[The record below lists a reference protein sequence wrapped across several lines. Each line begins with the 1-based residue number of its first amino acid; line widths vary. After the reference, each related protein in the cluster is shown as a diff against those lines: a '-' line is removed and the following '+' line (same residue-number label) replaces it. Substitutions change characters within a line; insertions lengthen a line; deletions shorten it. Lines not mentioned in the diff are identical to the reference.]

1 MAEQQTTTDFQL
13 KSVKI
18 FPLGG
23 GAPLEIKSLVYSIS
37 YSESVLSPYVGATMS
52 IADSGGL
59 INSLPIKGGETVQIS
74 IKTNSSEEPVDYI
87 FCVWTIANRYAKN
100 QDQAY
105 TIGLISPE
113 GLNNE
118 FYRIQRKL
126 KDRMDSIVIDILKN
140 ELKTSKTINAEKT
153 LYSASMIPTNR
164 RPFDIIHSIAL
175 KSVPASSQTFT
186 TVGDNKSGMKTLNGT
201 AGYFF
206 WESKR
211 GYNFF
216 GIDSMV
222 SSDPIKDKEGKVV
235 YNVPAWGP
243 YVERIVNRGDGADE
257 RFTIISASFKSELD
271 LMTAMRKGKFSSL
284 MVFFNHSTGQY
295 EEFLYSISNA
305 YDSMKHLTSQNRPNL
320 VPVRGSANKT
330 VADYPTKIMSFVL
343 DHETWYNEPDIAS
356 RDERDG
362 SENPSMFCDEHKN
375 FAAQSVMRYELLK
388 NQTAT
393 IVIPGNS
400 EICAGDKIN
409 IKLTNKTPNKNQEVE
424 PYDPESSGVYLIEE
438 VTHTYEATVSANGRF
453 TTTLRLMR
461 DSFGD
466 IETKHGQ

>member
-23 GAPLEIKSLVYSIS
+23 GDPLEIKSLIYNIS

-59 INSLPIKGGETVQIS
+59 INSLPIKGGETIQIS
-74 IKTNSSEEPVDYI
+74 IKTSSSEEPVDYI
-87 FCVWTIANRYAKN
+87 FSVWTIVNRYTKN
-100 QDQAY
+100 QEQAY
-105 TIGLISPE
+105 TLGLISPE

-126 KDRMDSIVIDILKN
+126 EDRMDSIVIDILRNEIKTTKN
-140 ELKTSKTINAEKT
+140 INSEQT
-153 LYSASMIPTNR
+153 LYAASLIPTNR

-175 KSVPASSQTFT
+175 KSVPASAQIFT

-206 WESKR
+206 WENKR

-222 SSDPIKDKEGKVV
+222 SRDPIKGSGGKVL
-235 YNVPAWGP
+235 YDVPPWGP
-243 YVERIVNRGDGADE
+243 YVERVVNRGDGADE
-257 RFTIISASFKSELD
+257 RFTIISANFRSELD
-271 LMTAMRKGKFSSL
+271 LMTSMRKGKYSSL
-284 MVFFNHSTGQY
+284 MVFFNHSTGQH
-295 EEFLYSISNA
+295 EEFLYSVSNA
-305 YDSMKHLTSQNRPNL
+305 YQSMKHLTSQNKPNL
-320 VPVRGSANKT
+320 LPVQGSADKT
-330 VADYPTKIMSFVL
+330 VADYPTKIMSFML

-356 RDERDG
+356 REEQDG
-362 SENPSMFCDEHKN
+362 SENPSRFCDEHKN

-393 IVIPGNS
+393 VVIPGNS
-400 EICAGDKIN
+400 EICAGDKID
-409 IKLTNKTPNKNQEVE
+409 IKLTNKTPNENQKQE
-424 PYDPESSGVYLIEE
+424 PYDPESSGIYLIEE